1 MKKLVLGLA
10 TIFMFLLGSI
20 TPAFA
25 YDANGNPEYGDPGFD
40 PYTQMTEEELHEA
53 QRKSIEES
61 MTPKERLMKNG
72 FSIWFVFV
80 FGLMVVIV
88 IASVSDSINNKRE
101 TSRLSDDMKEWSK
114 NASTNNSNNTSTNEY
129 QVNVH
134 ATIDRTENADNLFDD
149 DYLI

>member
-1 MKKLVLGLA
+1 MKKLVLGLTTA
-10 TIFMFLLGSI
+10 FMVLLASI

-53 QRKSIEES
+53 QRKSIEER
-61 MTPKERLMKNG
+61 MTPMERFMKNG
-72 FSIWFVFV
+72 FSIWFVFIV
-80 FGLMVVIV
+80 GGIAVIV
-88 IASVSDSINNKRE
+88 VTSISDSINNKRE

-114 NASTNNSNNTSTNEY
+114 NASTNNSNNTLTNEY

-134 ATIDRTENADNLFDD
+134 ATIDRTENANNLFDD

>member
-1 MKKLVLGLA
+1 MKKLVLGLTTA
-10 TIFMFLLGSI
+10 FMVLLGSI

-53 QRKSIEES
+53 QRKSIEER
-61 MTPKERLMKNG
+61 MTPMERFMKNG
-72 FSIWFVFV
+72 FSIWFVFIV
-80 FGLMVVIV
+80 GGIAVIV
-88 IASVSDSINNKRE
+88 VTSISDSINNKRE

-114 NASTNNSNNTSTNEY
+114 NASTNNSNNTLTNEY

>member
-1 MKKLVLGLA
+1 
-10 TIFMFLLGSI
+10 
-20 TPAFA
+20 
-25 YDANGNPEYGDPGFD
+25 
-40 PYTQMTEEELHEA
+40 MTEEELHEA

-114 NASTNNSNNTSTNEY
+114 NASTNNSNNTLTNEY

>member
-1 MKKLVLGLA
+1 
-10 TIFMFLLGSI
+10 
-20 TPAFA
+20 
-25 YDANGNPEYGDPGFD
+25 
-40 PYTQMTEEELHEA
+40 
-53 QRKSIEES
+53 

-114 NASTNNSNNTSTNEY
+114 NASTNNSNNTLTNEY